1 MRPARVTAAIAC
13 FTAFGA
19 LAANRVAVT
28 VVEQKAGKVVSN
40 LSASDFTVLD
50 DKTPRVIEAAE
61 FTPNPIDVM
70 LLVDTSLVGGMVQ
83 PVVSNLIEQLQPKEQ
98 MAIVAFDSSANLIQ
112 DFTASKELLVRSLSS
127 VKYGNSPRVLDALYA
142 AIDGGFEHTSFRR
155 VLVLA
160 TAGLEGPSRVSE
172 REVLRLARKNGVSI
186 YPVYVVGYER
196 GLFEMLA
203 RSTGGATFNL
213 RDMGKSD
220 AKAPGERIFEV
231 LRGHYTLTLRG
242 NLALGDKLKVE
253 VRRPEKVFVSALPL
267 D

>member
-1 MRPARVTAAIAC
+1 MRPAQRIAALAC
-13 FTAFGA
+13 CTLLSA
-19 LAANRVAVT
+19 LAANKVAVT
-28 VVEQKAGKVVSN
+28 VVEQKTGKVVSN
-40 LSASDFTVLD
+40 LAVSDFTVLD
-50 DKTPRVIEAAE
+50 DKTPRVVEAAE
-61 FTPNPIDVM
+61 FTPTPIDVM

-83 PVVSNLIEQLQPKEQ
+83 PVVANLIEQLQPKEQ
-98 MAIVAFDSSANLIQ
+98 MAVVSFDSSANLIQ
-112 DFTASKELLVRSLSS
+112 DFTASKELLLRSLGT
-127 VKYGNSPRVLDALYA
+127 VKFGNSPRVLDALYA

-186 YPVYVVGYER
+186 FPVYVVGYER

-213 RDMGKSD
+213 RDMGK
-220 AKAPGERIFEV
+220 AGGKAPGERIFDV
-231 LRGHYTLTLRG
+231 LRGYYTLTLRG
-242 NLALGDKLKVE
+242 NLALGDRLKVE
-253 VRRPEKVFVSALPL
+253 VRRPEKLFVSAQPL